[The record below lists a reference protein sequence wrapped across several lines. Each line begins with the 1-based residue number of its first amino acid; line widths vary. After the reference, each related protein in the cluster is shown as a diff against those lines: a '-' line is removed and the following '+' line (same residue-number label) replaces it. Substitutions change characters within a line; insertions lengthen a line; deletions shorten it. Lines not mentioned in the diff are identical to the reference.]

1 RAWKA
6 RRRRCTFTSS
16 SSRWGFESRGWP
28 EGCRSAATS
37 SMRMASPLPRRWP
50 GGGSFDEARDEG
62 TWDPEDG
69 LAGRAFARRPRC
81 ARRAAGAGSDVEASA
96 RAVQLAP
103 VAAARSARLS
113 RQPCGVGGGRP
124 APSRLRGLG
133 APPPHPPASPADPR
147 TDGKPLAAGGG
158 DPWRSRGMTDRTGGR
173 QALAPHDVERVE
185 TRLRSFLD
193 ETRSRAALLVD
204 RAGHLIAAV
213 GDVGFD
219 TTGFASL
226 AAADFAASSQLARLL
241 GEEEFASMYH
251 RGATGSMLMADV
263 AGRALM
269 AVLFDDRTT
278 LGMV

>member
-1 RAWKA
+1 
-6 RRRRCTFTSS
+6 
-16 SSRWGFESRGWP
+16 
-28 EGCRSAATS
+28 
-37 SMRMASPLPRRWP
+37 
-50 GGGSFDEARDEG
+50 
-62 TWDPEDG
+62 
-69 LAGRAFARRPRC
+69 
-81 ARRAAGAGSDVEASA
+81 
-96 RAVQLAP
+96 
-103 VAAARSARLS
+103 
-113 RQPCGVGGGRP
+113 
-124 APSRLRGLG
+124 
-133 APPPHPPASPADPR
+133 
-147 TDGKPLAAGGG
+147 
-158 DPWRSRGMTDRTGGR
+158 MTDRTGGR

-278 LGMV
+278 LGMVRLAARSAVRDLADVLASGAGRATRGALLENDWLVEVEETIDRLFVD